1 MVSSVRLLSL
11 SRGYATRRAGFRL
24 NAAMSLDQF
33 LQRSK
38 VLSLYRT
45 ILRGTKRIGDPT
57 TKAES
62 RRYARDEFE
71 RHRGVTDSAHVRY
84 LLSTGKTEW
93 EGMERYVDGM

>member
-1 MVSSVRLLSL
+1 
-11 SRGYATRRAGFRL
+11 
-24 NAAMSLDQF
+24 MSLDQF

-71 RHRGVTDSAHVRY
+71 RHRGVTDSEKAHVRY

>member
-1 MVSSVRLLSL
+1 
-11 SRGYATRRAGFRL
+11 
-24 NAAMSLDQF
+24 MSLDQF

-45 ILRGTKRIGDPT
+45 ILRGTKRIADPT

-62 RRYARDEFE
+62 RKYARDEFE
-71 RHRGVTDSAHVRY
+71 RHRGVTDSAHIRY
-84 LLSTGKTEW
+84 LMSTGKTEW